1 MTLTEPI
8 AVTSLVVDLLE
19 SLDVPYL
26 IGGSLASAVY
36 GAVRTTMDV
45 DLVAELRMEHVES
58 LVSALG
64 DAFYVDA
71 GMIHQAIQNRGSFTA
86 PDQRVQALP
95 RDFPRRGVNSVSE
108 FTRHS
113 VNDPPGDHVQGGCVH
128 P

>member
-8 AVTSLVVDLLE
+8 AVTSLVVGVLE

-58 LVSALG
+58 LLSALG

-71 GMIHQAIQNRGSFTA
+71 GMIHQAIQSRGSFTA
-86 PDQRVQALP
+86 PDQSPSLAA
-95 RDFPRRGVNSVSE
+95 
-108 FTRHS
+108 
-113 VNDPPGDHVQGGCVH
+113 
-128 P
+128 